1 MDLID
6 FISEKSP
13 HFLKFRR
20 YDELYEN
27 LRIADLKD
35 ISKLTGCLKP
45 CQYKKYTFV
54 GEREPTMLKS
64 GNNVARVA
72 KCQFFY
78 TNQNLQ
84 TKVYPQ
90 NANCDKFGIYW
101 ASLHTNL
108 SNRFPQP
115 PKYFTRISPSYP

>member
-1 MDLID
+1 MGLSKRAQIDLCLDLID
-6 FISEKSP
+6 LGS

-78 TNQNLQ
+78 TDQNLQ
-84 TKVYPQ
+84 TKFYPQ
-90 NANCDKFGIYW
+90 EKRINCN
-101 ASLHTNL
+101 NL
-108 SNRFPQP
+108 CTYIEKRQL
-115 PKYFTRISPSYP
+115 YLLG